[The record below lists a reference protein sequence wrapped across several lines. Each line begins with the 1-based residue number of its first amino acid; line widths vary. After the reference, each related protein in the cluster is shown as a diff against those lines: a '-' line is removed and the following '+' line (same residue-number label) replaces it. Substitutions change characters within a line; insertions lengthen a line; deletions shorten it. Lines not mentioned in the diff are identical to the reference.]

1 MWFSA
6 VVGGGG
12 ETFIRIDD
20 LFTYP
25 PDIILFPLV
34 AIPYT
39 WNFLI
44 NHSQNKSFNL
54 YIISLCLLS
63 CIFRY
68 IANIFLLIKLKR
80 WKLYSLLHPGKLP
93 SCPHWTEP
101 PHILI
106 LIISA
111 SSSGKKNLY
120 EVLFEHYNWFKNTN
134 LIFFTVLGHFA
145 YFVKSLLSYRIAGKL
160 WKI

>member
-1 MWFSA
+1 MKGKRWIYSSYTNNEINLKPVCDFQLLW
-6 VVGGGG
+6 GGG

-120 EVLFEHYNWFKNTN
+120 EVLFWTLQ
-134 LIFFTVLGHFA
+134 LI
-145 YFVKSLLSYRIAGKL
+145 
-160 WKI
+160 